1 MRIKKIDMHAHA
13 VSSHGFPHPWGDFWP
28 TPEDLVGMY
37 GEMNIERSVLMP
49 MICTEFYFETSTN
62 REIKEITERYPQNFS
77 WFCNIDPRQGR
88 HSPNTDF
95 KPVIEHYKALG
106 AKGVGELCSNLYFDD
121 PLTMNLFYHCEQCNM
136 PVTFHIGNKG
146 GDYGLVDE
154 FNLPRL
160 EKVLKTFPDLILIG
174 HSQKFW
180 AEISG
185 DVTPE
190 TRNGY
195 PKGKVTLG
203 GRVPELLAKYPNMY
217 ADLSAGSGAG
227 AMMRDPEHAYAFLEQ
242 FKDKLF
248 FGTDICTSSFEK
260 LKGGDIFKFGP
271 FLDDAVDNG
280 YISED
285 AYYKICR
292 GNAEKLLGLK

>member
-1 MRIKKIDMHAHA
+1 MEIRKIDMHAHA

-28 TPEDLVGMY
+28 TPEDLIGMY
-37 GEMNIERSVLMP
+37 DQMNIECSVLMP
-49 MICTEFYFETSTN
+49 MLCTDYYFETSTN
-62 REIKEITERYPQNFS
+62 REIHEITEKYPDRFL

-88 HSPNTDF
+88 NSTQTDF

-106 AKGVGELCSNLYFDD
+106 AKGVGEICSNLYFDD
-121 PLTMNLFYHCEQCNM
+121 PLTMNLLYQCEQCEM
-136 PVTFHIGNKG
+136 PVTFHVGNMG
-146 GDYGLVDE
+146 GTYGLVDE
-154 FNLPRL
+154 LNLPRL
-160 EKVLKTFPDLILIG
+160 EKVLKTFPQLKLIG
-174 HSQKFW
+174 HSQRFW
-180 AEISG
+180 SEISG

-195 PKGKVTLG
+195 PNGKVTPG

-227 AMMRDPEHAYAFLEQ
+227 AMLRDPEYAYKFFEEFQ
-242 FKDKLF
+242 DKLF
-248 FGTDICTSSFEK
+248 FGTDICSSDFERVK
-260 LKGGDIFKFGP
+260 AGDIFRLGP
-271 FLDDAVDNG
+271 FLDDAVANG
-280 YISED
+280 YISET